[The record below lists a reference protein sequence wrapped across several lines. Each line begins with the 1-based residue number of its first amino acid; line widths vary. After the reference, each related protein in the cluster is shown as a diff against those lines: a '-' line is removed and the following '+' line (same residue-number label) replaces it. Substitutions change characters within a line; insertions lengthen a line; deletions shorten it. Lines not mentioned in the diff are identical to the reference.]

1 MYRVK
6 RHLEHELRLN
16 LAHRPEAV
24 HGVVSHPAVE
34 LPQLLV
40 GEAKIG
46 FADRNKLGL
55 SAVAVTP
62 GAEGVLG
69 LVGRA
74 LAAAALRVHEHGVQR
89 ERRPFPLE
97 PVTLRA
103 PRNVGTVAPLE
114 HQPFDACFAR
124 TGPQRLEIIDRREV
138 DDARNVGS
146 RWCLRGVPRFEPRT
160 ALDERK
166 RAETVAPIEHNT
178 VDTNIV
184 WT

>member
-1 MYRVK
+1 
-6 RHLEHELRLN
+6 
-16 LAHRPEAV
+16 
-24 HGVVSHPAVE
+24 PAVE

-55 SAVAVTP
+55 SDVAATP
-62 GAEGVLG
+62 GAEGVIG
-69 LVGRA
+69 IVGRA

-103 PRNVGTVAPLE
+103 PRNVGTVAALE
-114 HQPFDACFAR
+114 HQPFDACLAR
-124 TGPQRLEIIDRREV
+124 TGPQRLEIIDRCEV

-166 RAETVAPIEHNT
+166 RSEIVAPLEQ
-178 VDTNIV
+178 NIV
-184 WT
+184 EADMGWMRFQHGRRHGLATKPLLEIVEWSDFTV